1 MLYLFSGSVTKGGY
15 SMANFFGANKEKAI
29 NKVYDIL
36 VTQIFPNPY
45 QPRSVF
51 SDEELRPL
59 ADSIK
64 QNGILQPL
72 TVRKM
77 ELGYELVSGERR
89 LRAAKMAGLISVPCI
104 MIDVSDRSSALLAL
118 VENIQREDLSFFDEA
133 AAIEQLIDL
142 YGMTQEDAAIKLG
155 MAQSTVANKLR
166 LLKLTPPERE
176 KIKKCG
182 LSERHARALLKI
194 KDPDQ
199 RLQVV
204 DKIVKHNMNVE
215 KTELFIEQII
225 TTEKEREDFKKRAVL
240 LRDVRLF
247 MNTINKAVETV
258 KMAGIPADSKKIQNK
273 DYIEYVIRIPVNTPN
288 I

>member
-1 MLYLFSGSVTKGGY
+1 
-15 SMANFFGANKEKAI
+15 MANFFGANKEKAI

>member
-1 MLYLFSGSVTKGGY
+1 
-15 SMANFFGANKEKAI
+15 MATIFGITKEKTI
-29 NKVYDIL
+29 NKVFDISI
-36 VTQIFPNPY
+36 TEIFPNPY

-51 SDEELRPL
+51 TDSELRPL

-72 TVRKM
+72 TIRKAD
-77 ELGYELVSGERR
+77 LGYELVSGERR
-89 LRAAKMAGLISVPCI
+89 LRAARMAGFLSVPCI
-104 MIDVSDRSSALLAL
+104 MIEVSDRSSALLAL
-118 VENIQREDLSFFDEA
+118 VENIQREDLSYFDEA

-155 MAQSTVANKLR
+155 MAQSTIANKLR
-166 LLKLTPPERE
+166 LLKLTEPER
-176 KIKKCG
+176 KYIKESG
-182 LSERHARALLKI
+182 LSERHARALLKL

-199 RLQVV
+199 RIQVV
-204 DKIVKHNMNVE
+204 DKVLKHNMNVE

-225 TTEKEREDFKKRAVL
+225 CTENERENFKKRAVL

-258 KMAGIPADSKKIQNK
+258 KMAGVAADAKKTQNSE
-273 DYIEYVIRIPVNTPN
+273 YIEYVIRIPVNTPN
-288 I
+288 P